1 MASRG
6 ISRRSFLVELL
17 NKSAGLWVI
26 ASGGAAAVMPGCSS
40 NTGGTGATPQN
51 NDVGSGDLAP
61 GDQGPVVKYGGP
73 PDVDAAQ
80 LPDTADDLG
89 PVVKYGGP
97 PQDVAPTPD
106 AADDIGPVVKY
117 GGPPQPDVEST
128 PDAAEDIGPVVK
140 YGGPPQW
147 DAG

>member
-73 PDVDAAQ
+73 PDTVEDTVDV
-80 LPDTADDLG
+80 PEDLG

-97 PQDVAPTPD
+97 PDIWNDSEDAPDTH
-106 AADDIGPVVKY
+106 DIGPVVKY
-117 GGPPQPDVEST
+117 GGPPSQDV
-128 PDAAEDIGPVVK
+128 G
-140 YGGPPQW
+140 
-147 DAG
+147 